1 MKPMKSLTRLVKGY
15 TDLIPCSQLPMLYC
29 LRKLSYLEKSELTF
43 RPRKEAL
50 ARVSLSMSTTRS
62 SKEPLL
68 PSTLSQILRR
78 QGISSLR

>member
-1 MKPMKSLTRLVKGY
+1 MKPMKSLKRLVKEY
-15 TDLIPCSQLPMLYC
+15 TGLIPCSQLLMLCC
-29 LRKLSYLEKSELTF
+29 LRKLSYLYLVELTI

-50 ARVSLSMSTTRS
+50 ARVSLSMSTMRS

-78 QGISSLR
+78 QGISRL